1 MSDIQEALKRKFAP
15 LAVVKRQPQPPALPM
30 PTPQP
35 KGKPVRERLVMR
47 IRSSVVSDLRALKL
61 ALGTDITEMV
71 EAMVAK
77 GVAEKVAEVSNN
89 NPGEWDVIR
98 RCAAKG

>member
-1 MSDIQEALKRKFAP
+1 MSDIHEALKRKFAP
-15 LAVVKRQPQPPALPM
+15 LAVVKTQPQPLAQPM

-77 GVAEKVAEVSNN
+77 GVAEKVAEVSKSK
-89 NPGEWDVIR
+89 PGEWDVIR
-98 RCAAKG
+98 RCALKR